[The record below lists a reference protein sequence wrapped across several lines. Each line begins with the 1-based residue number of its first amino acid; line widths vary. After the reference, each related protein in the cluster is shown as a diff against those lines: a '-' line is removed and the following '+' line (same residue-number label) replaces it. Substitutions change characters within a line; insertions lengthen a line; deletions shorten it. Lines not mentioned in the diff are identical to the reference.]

1 MTIQDITNSLQPVC
15 QKTLRSTMNTTY

>member
-1 MTIQDITNSLQPVC
+1 MTMQDITNSLQPDC